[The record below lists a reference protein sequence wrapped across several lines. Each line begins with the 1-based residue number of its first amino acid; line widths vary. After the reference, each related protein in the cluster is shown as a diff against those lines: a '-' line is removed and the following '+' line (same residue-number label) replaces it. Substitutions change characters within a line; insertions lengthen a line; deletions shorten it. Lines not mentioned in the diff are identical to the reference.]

1 MKNRT
6 VEEFPN
12 WQKTAPY
19 VRRFVLITG
28 WLVYLA
34 IPLLILRF
42 GYPVNAAFAAIYG
55 SLGTTVG
62 VAVGFYFYRRG
73 EQDNKV
79 ADTVRGSINEE
90 IYRTHEEKGGTSQ

>member
-1 MKNRT
+1 MPKRT

-42 GYPVNAAFAAIYG
+42 SYPVNTAFAAIYG

-90 IYRTHEEKGGTSQ
+90 IYRTHEEKGGASQ

>member
-42 GYPVNAAFAAIYG
+42 SYPVNTAFAVIYG

-90 IYRTHEEKGGTSQ
+90 IYRTHEEKGGASQ

>member
-1 MKNRT
+1 MPNRT
-6 VEEFPN
+6 VDEFPN

-28 WLVYLA
+28 WFVYLA
-34 IPLLILRF
+34 IPLLILYM
-42 GYPVNAAFAAIYG
+42 GYPANAAFAAIYG

-73 EQDNKV
+73 EQDNKLADSV
-79 ADTVRGSINEE
+79 AEECRGGKINEV
-90 IYRTHEEKGGTSQ
+90 

>member
-1 MKNRT
+1 MPNRT

-34 IPLLILRF
+34 IPILILLF
-42 GYPVNAAFAAIYG
+42 GYPVNTAFAVIYG

-90 IYRTHEEKGGTSQ
+90 IYRTHEEKGGASQ

>member
-1 MKNRT
+1 MPNRT
-6 VEEFPN
+6 VDEFPN

-42 GYPVNAAFAAIYG
+42 SYPVNTAFAVIYG

-79 ADTVRGSINEE
+79 ADTIRGSINEE
-90 IYRTHEEKGGTSQ
+90 IYRTHEEKGGASQ